1 MIIWISKYAKY
12 IDVNIT
18 KGVYRYIIFCEDNYV
33 LTEIKNILGELNI
46 NFSFTERCIMINHRN
61 YNFDKIGGINI
72 FIDQCKNII
81 NHKYQIKRIE
91 NELTIL
97 NLK

>member
-12 IDVNIT
+12 IDVKTT
-18 KGVYRYIIFCEDNYV
+18 KGDYRYILFCEDDYV
-33 LTEIKNILGELNI
+33 LTEIKNILTELNI
-46 NFSFTERCIMINHRN
+46 NFNFTERCIMINHGY

-81 NHKYQIKRIE
+81 NHKHEIKKLKE
-91 NELTIL
+91 ELTI
-97 NLK
+97 

>member
-1 MIIWISKYAKY
+1 MVIWISKYAKY

-18 KGVYRYIIFCEDNYV
+18 KGDYRYIIECRDNYIIEEFK
-33 LTEIKNILGELNI
+33 TILNELNI
-46 NFSFTERCIMINHRN
+46 NYIICTYCIMISYKD

-81 NHKYQIKRIE
+81 NHKYQIERIKE
-91 NELTIL
+91 SLTI
-97 NLK
+97 